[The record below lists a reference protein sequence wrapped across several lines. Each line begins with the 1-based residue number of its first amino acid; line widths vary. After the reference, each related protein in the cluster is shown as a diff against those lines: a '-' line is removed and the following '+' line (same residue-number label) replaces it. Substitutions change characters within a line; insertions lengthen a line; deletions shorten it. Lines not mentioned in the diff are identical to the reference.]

1 MSTETFPRWNLPAV
15 KFLETDAAKVES
27 EILTAYEAAAGR
39 TLAAGDPVRLFLL
52 TIADV
57 IIQQRAAIDAAAK
70 QNLLSY
76 SQGVYLDKLG
86 EYMSVERLPE
96 SSAKTTLR
104 FTLSDPLGNIYTIPA
119 GFEVTNGVVTFATD
133 EEINIAVGEITGEV
147 SATCTTPGVAGND
160 YLAGQIATIATPMAF
175 LVKAENLTTTTGGAD
190 AEADAEYADRIRIAP
205 NSFSVAG
212 PRKAYVFH
220 TYSVSSA
227 IIDVS
232 VTSPT
237 PGEVKVYPL
246 MGGGELP
253 SVELLQQITD
263 YLSGDDI
270 RPLTD
275 DVAVLSPASKEYAIN
290 VDYWILESDKTKA
303 ETIKAAVEKAVE
315 EYRVWQQTA
324 IGRDILPD
332 ELISRVR
339 GAGAARIDFTTL
351 QPAAF
356 THLEGNEVAQCTGV
370 TINYKG
376 YKDV

>member
-1 MSTETFPRWNLPAV
+1 MSAGTFPRWNLPAV
-15 KFLETDAAKVES
+15 EFLETDAAKIES
-27 EILTAYEAAAGR
+27 EILTQYESITGR

-52 TIADV
+52 SVADI
-57 IIQQRAAIDAAAK
+57 IIQQKTAIDMAAK

-76 SQGVYLDKLG
+76 AQGEFLDKLG
-86 EYMSVERLPE
+86 EYMSVERLPD

-104 FTLSDPLGNIYTIPA
+104 FTLSEPLGNIFTIPA
-119 GFEVTNGVVTFATD
+119 GFEVTNGIVTFATD
-133 EEINIAVGEITGEV
+133 EEINIPVGEMTGEV
-147 SATCTTPGVAGND
+147 SATCTTPGVVGNNF
-160 YLAGQIATIATPMAF
+160 LAGQIATIVTPRAF
-175 LVKAENLTTTTGGAD
+175 LAKAENITATTGGAD

-212 PRKAYVFH
+212 PSKAYVFH

-232 VTSPT
+232 VTSPN

-246 MGGGELP
+246 LEGGELP
-253 SVELLQQITD
+253 SLEILQQVSD

-275 DVAVLSPASKEYAIN
+275 DVAVLSPTPKEYAIH
-290 VDYWILESDKTKA
+290 VDYWIFEEDKTKA

-315 EYRVWQQTA
+315 DYRLWQQLA
-324 IGRDILPD
+324 IGRDILPAK
-332 ELISRVR
+332 LIHNVIA
-339 GAGAARIDFTTL
+339 AGAARIDMNTM
-351 QPAAF
+351 QPADF
-356 THLEGNEVAQCTGV
+356 THLEGNEVAQCTSV

-376 YKDV
+376 YKEV